1 MLLNCG
7 TGEHYWE
14 SLGNKGSNWSILKE
28 INPEYSL
35 EGLMLKL
42 KQRLTNLNEIRG
54 ALLFRQEKV
63 KQSTQFKKIKSTCCW
78 KAGWV
83 YKDSVVTSFRN
94 QNYWLETVIPPNLP
108 AHSQGS
114 SVYYRF
120 QSFHGRV
127 TLNDKHTNSNQ
138 HEQSISQI
146 CETTNK
152 QKRFLKICHTSLK
165 WKDQS
170 LSSYL
175 GRVFSLCCP
184 LRML

>member
-1 MLLNCG
+1 MDHPFVLWVLWLNALH
-7 TGEHYWE
+7 TS
-14 SLGNKGSNWSILKE
+14 SLAEFDCK
-28 INPEYSL
+28 
-35 EGLMLKL
+35 
-42 KQRLTNLNEIRG
+42 RLTNLNEIRG

-63 KQSTQFKKIKSTCCW
+63 KQSTQFKKTKSTCCW

-83 YKDSVVTSFRN
+83 FKDSVVISFRN

-114 SVYYRF
+114 SLYYRF

-146 CETTNK
+146 CVTTNK
-152 QKRFLKICHTSLK
+152 QTEKIFKNMPHFSEMKRSIKHLVVIYVECFPCVFL
-165 WKDQS
+165 
-170 LSSYL
+170 
-175 GRVFSLCCP
+175 
-184 LRML
+184 